1 MQLNYRFT
9 MLLFTFLILGVSQ
22 TYAQSWE
29 FDAHFMTGFPQNE
42 FGNNVD
48 NVGLGGGGGFGYHL
62 ESSPIMIGGEFSFL
76 FLSSETRRVPV
87 ITFLEP
93 NITVNVKATN
103 DILGGHFFVRLQS
116 NQGVVRPYL
125 EGLLGVHNLF
135 TETQIKNGTGNEVIA
150 RSTNQKD
157 SAFSYG
163 TGAGLMIRVS
173 KTDNDIKEV
182 FINLRVRYLFGGE
195 ADYLSFRRED
205 GQVSIDFNNSRTDL
219 ITFQLGVAFTF

>member
-9 MLLFTFLILGVSQ
+9 MLLFTFLIWGVSQ

-29 FDAHFMTGFPQNE
+29 VNVNFITGFPQNE
-42 FGNNVD
+42 FADNID
-48 NVGLGGGGGFGYHL
+48 NVGLGGGGGVGYYL
-62 ESSPIMIGGEFSFL
+62 GVSPIMVGAEFSFL
-76 FLSSETRRVPV
+76 IYGSETQRVPV
-87 ITFLEP
+87 IITIPNVTVDVQTSNNIFL
-93 NITVNVKATN
+93 
-103 DILGGHFFVRLQS
+103 GHFFVRLQS

-125 EGLLGVHNLF
+125 EGLIGVHNLF

-150 RSTNQKD
+150 KSTNQKD

-163 TGAGLMIRVS
+163 TGAGLMIRVH
-173 KTDNDIKEV
+173 KTDDDIKEV

>member
-29 FDAHFMTGFPQNE
+29 VNVNFITGFPQNE
-42 FGNNVD
+42 FGDNVD
-48 NVGLGGGGGFGYHL
+48 NVGLGGGGGVGYYL
-62 ESSPIMIGGEFSFL
+62 DVSPIMVGAEFSFL
-76 FLSSETRRVPV
+76 IYGSETQRVPV
-87 ITFLEP
+87 IITIPNVTVDVQTSNNIFL
-93 NITVNVKATN
+93 
-103 DILGGHFFVRLQS
+103 GHFFVRLQS

-125 EGLLGVHNLF
+125 EGLIGVHNLF

-150 RSTNQKD
+150 KSTNQKD

-163 TGAGLMIRVS
+163 TGAGLMIRVH
-173 KTDNDIKEV
+173 KTDDDIKEV

>member
-1 MQLNYRFT
+1 M
-9 MLLFTFLILGVSQ
+9 LILIFLALGVPQ
-22 TYAQSWE
+22 IYAQSWE
-29 FDAHFMTGFPQNE
+29 VNLNFITGFPQNE
-42 FGNNVD
+42 FGDNVD

-62 ESSPIMIGGEFSFL
+62 GSNPILVGGEFSFL
-76 FLSSETRRVPV
+76 IYGSETQRVPV
-87 ITFLEP
+87 IITIP
-93 NITVNVKATN
+93 NVTVDVQTSNN
-103 DILGGHFFVRLQS
+103 IFIGHFFVRLQS
-116 NQGVVRPYL
+116 NQGGLRPYL
-125 EGLLGVHNLF
+125 EGLLGLHNLF

-150 RSTNQKD
+150 KSTNQED
-157 SAFSYG
+157 YALSYG
-163 TGAGLMIRVS
+163 AGAGLMIRVH

>member
-1 MQLNYRFT
+1 

-22 TYAQSWE
+22 TYAQRWE
-29 FDAHFMTGFPQNE
+29 VNLNFITGFPQNE
-42 FGNNVD
+42 FADNVD
-48 NVGLGGGGGFGYHL
+48 NVGLGGGGGVGYHL
-62 ESSPIMIGGEFSFL
+62 DVSPIMVGAEFSFL
-76 FLSSETRRVPV
+76 IYGSETQRVPV
-87 ITFLEP
+87 IITIPNVTVDVQTSNNIFL
-93 NITVNVKATN
+93 
-103 DILGGHFFVRLQS
+103 GHFFVRLQS

-163 TGAGLMIRVS
+163 TGAGLMIRVK

-182 FINLRVRYLFGGE
+182 FINFRVRYLFGGE
-195 ADYLSFRRED
+195 AEYLSFRREN

>member
-29 FDAHFMTGFPQNE
+29 VNVNFITGFPQNE
-42 FGNNVD
+42 FGDNVD
-48 NVGLGGGGGFGYHL
+48 NVGLGGGGGVGYHL
-62 ESSPIMIGGEFSFL
+62 DVSPIMVGAEFSFL
-76 FLSSETRRVPV
+76 IYGSETQRVPV
-87 ITFLEP
+87 IITIPNVTVDVQTSNNIFL
-93 NITVNVKATN
+93 
-103 DILGGHFFVRLQS
+103 GHFFVRLQS

-125 EGLLGVHNLF
+125 EGLIGVHNLF

-150 RSTNQKD
+150 KSTNQKD

-163 TGAGLMIRVS
+163 TGAGLMIRVH

>member
-22 TYAQSWE
+22 TYAQRWE
-29 FDAHFMTGFPQNE
+29 VNLNFITGFPQNE
-42 FGNNVD
+42 FADNVD
-48 NVGLGGGGGFGYHL
+48 NVGLGGGGGVGYHL
-62 ESSPIMIGGEFSFL
+62 DVSPIMVGAEFSFL
-76 FLSSETRRVPV
+76 IYGSETQRVPV
-87 ITFLEP
+87 IITIPNVTVDVQTSNNIFL
-93 NITVNVKATN
+93 
-103 DILGGHFFVRLQS
+103 GHFFVRLQS

>member
-22 TYAQSWE
+22 TYAQRWE
-29 FDAHFMTGFPQNE
+29 VNLNFITGFPQNE
-42 FGNNVD
+42 FADNVD
-48 NVGLGGGGGFGYHL
+48 NVGLGGGGGVGYHL
-62 ESSPIMIGGEFSFL
+62 DVSPIMVGAEFSFL
-76 FLSSETRRVPV
+76 IYGSETQRVPV
-87 ITFLEP
+87 IITIPNVTVDVQTSNNIFL
-93 NITVNVKATN
+93 
-103 DILGGHFFVRLQS
+103 GHFFVRLQS

-163 TGAGLMIRVS
+163 TGAGLMIRVH

>member
-1 MQLNYRFT
+1 

-22 TYAQSWE
+22 TYAQRWE
-29 FDAHFMTGFPQNE
+29 VNVNFITGFPQNE
-42 FGNNVD
+42 FADNVD
-48 NVGLGGGGGFGYHL
+48 NVGLGGGGGVGYHL
-62 ESSPIMIGGEFSFL
+62 DVSPIMVGAEFSFL
-76 FLSSETRRVPV
+76 IYGSETQRVPV
-87 ITFLEP
+87 IITIPNVTVDVQTSNNIFL
-93 NITVNVKATN
+93 
-103 DILGGHFFVRLQS
+103 GHFFVRLQS

-125 EGLLGVHNLF
+125 EGLIGVHNLF

-150 RSTNQKD
+150 KSTNQKD

-163 TGAGLMIRVS
+163 TGAGLMIRVH
-173 KTDNDIKEV
+173 KTDDDIKEV

>member
-22 TYAQSWE
+22 TYAQRWE
-29 FDAHFMTGFPQNE
+29 DNVNFITGFPQNE
-42 FGNNVD
+42 FADNVD
-48 NVGLGGGGGFGYHL
+48 NVGLGGGGGVGYHL
-62 ESSPIMIGGEFSFL
+62 DVSPIMVGAEFSFL
-76 FLSSETRRVPV
+76 IYGSETQRVPV
-87 ITFLEP
+87 IITIPNVTVDVQTSNNIFL
-93 NITVNVKATN
+93 
-103 DILGGHFFVRLQS
+103 GHFFVRLQS

-125 EGLLGVHNLF
+125 EGLIGVHNLF

-150 RSTNQKD
+150 KSTNQKD

-163 TGAGLMIRVS
+163 TGAGLMIRVH
-173 KTDNDIKEV
+173 KTDDDIKEV